1 MSGNE
6 WPPFDGQEEGGSM
19 GNIVVS
25 LPSSDLAN
33 TKKKEE
39 EKITYHASSLNSAYH
54 QLKEHGLVVVTND
67 FSKLSKGP
75 KMEVVQGE
83 KLLGTWDLVKA
94 AVKRPAKGVIR
105 DGENWPAKSLT
116 GPISSSSMIPLDIMA
131 YPKVVNS
138 CKRRRRQKLTKAKE
152 VKLVIR
158 SLFCMSKKK
167 KTKRGK
173 RSKKNKVG
181 KDDFDAK
188 ELVGDRNVVGKS
200 VQKKMG
206 FPNVKSEANKD
217 FDRDAKVCQHYH
229 RSLASL
235 S

>member
-1 MSGNE
+1 MA
-6 WPPFDGQEEGGSM
+6 
-19 GNIVVS
+19 NIVMS
-25 LPSSDLAN
+25 LPSSVLAN

-39 EKITYHASSLNSAYH
+39 EKITYQASSLNSAYH

-75 KMEVVQGE
+75 KMEVFQGE
-83 KLLGTWDLVKA
+83 KLLGTWGLIKA

-105 DGENWPAKSLT
+105 EGENWPAKSLT
-116 GPISSSSMIPLDIMA
+116 GPISSSSMIPLNIVS
-131 YPKVVNS
+131 YPKVVIS
-138 CKRRRRQKLTKAKE
+138 CKRRRRQKLKRAKE
-152 VKLVIR
+152 IKLVIR

-167 KTKRGK
+167 KKKRGK

-200 VQKKMG
+200 GQKKKG

-229 RSLASL
+229 RSLVSL